1 MPPSIAHVVD
11 KLAAS
16 GLLRALEWVFSTD
29 MLADER
35 YRSIPAGMD
44 KSDGGAGVRGKK
56 MVMTVHK
63 QDVVSGGSHPLA
75 VREHDEGFLSIT
87 FSLVL

>member
-1 MPPSIAHVVD
+1 MPTRNGGNSRPRIIANPWAHFVLPPV
-11 KLAAS
+11 
-16 GLLRALEWVFSTD
+16 
-29 MLADER
+29 
-35 YRSIPAGMD
+35 PAFCTGMD